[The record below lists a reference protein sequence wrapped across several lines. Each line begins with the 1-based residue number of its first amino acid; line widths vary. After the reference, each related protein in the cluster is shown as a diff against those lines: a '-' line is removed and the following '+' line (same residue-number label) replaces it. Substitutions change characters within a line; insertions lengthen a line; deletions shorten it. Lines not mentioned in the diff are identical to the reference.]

1 MEAFY
6 WYVSYEVWLTCLL
19 RWLQQH
25 QANKSLTGSRHV
37 SLQLSQVSR
46 ARGNVGSGT
55 KGIFNSPVPPCPHPA
70 VHFNIRPLLP
80 LHWKWLIKGFQLIN
94 QIWLRGASGRAK
106 INLWLTFNQR
116 FSKKQKIKIGNWRWG
131 VLWDWK
137 RSGCTKINL
146 ESDPRG
152 KDQNPTVSGRDTTW
166 IFLMVWSKKNIFHI
180 AKFQSS
186 YPVREFRYLI
196 LRKILQITN

>member
-1 MEAFY
+1 MR
-6 WYVSYEVWLTCLL
+6 YELWLTCLL

-25 QANKSLTGSRHV
+25 QVNKSLTGSRHV

-186 YPVREFRYLI
+186 RIYPVREFLYLI